1 MLHRLCIFCGSS
13 SGRRPV
19 HEQAVQ
25 HVGRL
30 LALRG
35 IELVYGGGN
44 VGLMGALANA
54 CLQSGGRVIGV
65 IPQSLVDQE
74 VAHDGLTELR
84 VVGSMHERKFLMAA
98 LSDAFLALPGGYG
111 TWEELFEMLTW
122 SQLKIHRKA
131 CALLNVDG
139 YYDPLLQMAYQAVE
153 EGFLRGANRE
163 LLLADTDVER
173 LLDRVCKLSAAIE
186 PGEGTL
192 I

>member
-139 YYDPLLQMAYQAVE
+139 YYDPLLQMADQAVE